1 MHGFERTSVGYVA
14 RLDPFERDV
23 LVQVVADV
31 AELLGDRPV
40 AFADREDDRED
51 DREGA
56 GEGAGVGEG
65 EGERDGRTSPEDG
78 PRPDGADAWTSLD
91 PHRDQ
96 LLPPDDRGVRRLLP
110 DASKDAVL
118 AAEFRRLTEDE
129 LRRTKCDRL
138 HRLWDTL
145 IRLPFEP
152 RSTELELLVPPEQAD
167 DLAATL
173 TDIRLVLAD
182 RLDLETDEDVDALY
196 DELADADTLAELDE
210 ELDEEL
216 AASAEAGLGA
226 PAAAGPVTGASAE
239 PGLGAPPGGAGSAA
253 VANGDAMDDSGETER
268 AIELEMRT
276 VRASIGTVYIAL
288 TWMQE
293 SLLEVMTADLDH

>member
-40 AFADREDDRED
+40 AFADREDE
-51 DREGA
+51 

>member
-1 MHGFERTSVGYVA
+1 MHGFERTSAGYVA

-40 AFADREDDRED
+40 AFADREDD
-51 DREGA
+51 
-56 GEGAGVGEG
+56 GEG
-65 EGERDGRTSPEDG
+65 EGGGDGERDGRTSPEDG

-196 DELADADTLAELDE
+196 DELADADTLAELDD

-226 PAAAGPVTGASAE
+226 PAAAGPVPGASAE
-239 PGLGAPPGGAGSAA
+239 AGLGAPPGGAGSAA

>member
-1 MHGFERTSVGYVA
+1 MHGFERTSAGYVA

-40 AFADREDDRED
+40 AFADGEDDGED
-51 DREGA
+51 D

-226 PAAAGPVTGASAE
+226 PAAAGPVPGASAE

-253 VANGDAMDDSGETER
+253 GANGGAMDDSGETER

>member
-1 MHGFERTSVGYVA
+1 MHGFERTSAGYVA

-40 AFADREDDRED
+40 AFAVREDDGED
-51 DREGA
+51 E

-226 PAAAGPVTGASAE
+226 PAAAGPVPGASAE
-239 PGLGAPPGGAGSAA
+239 AGLGAPPGGAGSRAG
-253 VANGDAMDDSGETER
+253 ANGDAMDDSGETER

>member
-40 AFADREDDRED
+40 AFADGEDDGED
-51 DREGA
+51 D

-253 VANGDAMDDSGETER
+253 GANGDAMDDSGETER

>member
-226 PAAAGPVTGASAE
+226 P
-239 PGLGAPPGGAGSAA
+239 PGGAGSAA
-253 VANGDAMDDSGETER
+253 GANGDAMDDSGETER

>member
-1 MHGFERTSVGYVA
+1 MHGFERTSAGYVA

-51 DREGA
+51 D

-226 PAAAGPVTGASAE
+226 PAAAGPVPGASAE
-239 PGLGAPPGGAGSAA
+239 AGLGAPPGGAGSAA
-253 VANGDAMDDSGETER
+253 GGNGDAMDDSGETER

>member
-40 AFADREDDRED
+40 AFADREDHGED
-51 DREGA
+51 D

-226 PAAAGPVTGASAE
+226 PAAAGPVPGASAE
-239 PGLGAPPGGAGSAA
+239 AGLGAPPAGAGSAA

>member
-40 AFADREDDRED
+40 AFADREDHGED
-51 DREGA
+51 D

-78 PRPDGADAWTSLD
+78 PRPDGADTWTSLD

-226 PAAAGPVTGASAE
+226 PAAAGPVPGASAE
-239 PGLGAPPGGAGSAA
+239 AGLGAPPAGAGSAA

>member
-40 AFADREDDRED
+40 AFADREDDGED
-51 DREGA
+51 D

-226 PAAAGPVTGASAE
+226 PAAAGPVPGASAE
-239 PGLGAPPGGAGSAA
+239 AGLGAPPGGAGSAA

>member
-1 MHGFERTSVGYVA
+1 MHGFERTSAGYVA

-51 DREGA
+51 D

-226 PAAAGPVTGASAE
+226 PAAAGPVPGASAE
-239 PGLGAPPGGAGSAA
+239 AGLGAPPGGAGSAA

>member
-1 MHGFERTSVGYVA
+1 MHGFERTSAGYVA

-40 AFADREDDRED
+40 AFADREDDGED
-51 DREGA
+51 D

-226 PAAAGPVTGASAE
+226 PAAAGPVPGASAE

-253 VANGDAMDDSGETER
+253 GANGGAMDDSGETER

>member
-40 AFADREDDRED
+40 AFADREDHGED
-51 DREGA
+51 D

-239 PGLGAPPGGAGSAA
+239 PRLGAPPGGAGSAA

>member
-1 MHGFERTSVGYVA
+1 MHGFERTSAGYVA

-40 AFADREDDRED
+40 AFADREDD
-51 DREGA
+51 
-56 GEGAGVGEG
+56 GEG
-65 EGERDGRTSPEDG
+65 EGGGDGERDGRTSPEDG

-226 PAAAGPVTGASAE
+226 PAAAGPVPGASAE
-239 PGLGAPPGGAGSAA
+239 AGLGAPPEGAGSAA

>member
-1 MHGFERTSVGYVA
+1 MHGFERTSAGYVA

-40 AFADREDDRED
+40 AFADREDD
-51 DREGA
+51 
-56 GEGAGVGEG
+56 GEG
-65 EGERDGRTSPEDG
+65 EGGGDGERDGRTSPEDG

-226 PAAAGPVTGASAE
+226 PAAAGPVPGASAE
-239 PGLGAPPGGAGSAA
+239 AGLGAPPGGAGSAA

>member
-1 MHGFERTSVGYVA
+1 MHGFERTSAGYVA

-40 AFADREDDRED
+40 AFADREDDGED
-51 DREGA
+51 D

-226 PAAAGPVTGASAE
+226 PAAAGPVPGASAE
-239 PGLGAPPGGAGSAA
+239 AGLGAPPEGAGSAA

>member
-1 MHGFERTSVGYVA
+1 MHGFERTSAGYVA

-40 AFADREDDRED
+40 AFADREDE
-51 DREGA
+51 

-226 PAAAGPVTGASAE
+226 PAAAGPVPGASAE
-239 PGLGAPPGGAGSAA
+239 AGLGAPPGGAGSAA

>member
-40 AFADREDDRED
+40 AFADREDHGED
-51 DREGA
+51 D

-226 PAAAGPVTGASAE
+226 PAAAGPVPGASAE
-239 PGLGAPPGGAGSAA
+239 AGLGAPPAGAGSAA
-253 VANGDAMDDSGETER
+253 GGNGDAMDDSGETER

-293 SLLEVMTADLDH
+293 SLLEVMAADLDH

>member
-40 AFADREDDRED
+40 AFADREDHGED
-51 DREGA
+51 D

-226 PAAAGPVTGASAE
+226 PAAAGPVPGASAE
-239 PGLGAPPGGAGSAA
+239 AGLGAPPGGAGSAA